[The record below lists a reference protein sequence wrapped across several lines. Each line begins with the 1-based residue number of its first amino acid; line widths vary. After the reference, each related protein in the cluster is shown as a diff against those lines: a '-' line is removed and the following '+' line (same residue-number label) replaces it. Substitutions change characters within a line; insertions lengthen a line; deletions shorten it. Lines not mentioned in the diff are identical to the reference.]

1 MEIDNELLDIF
12 VEEVGE
18 LKLELTPTLVSLNA
32 NPQQPE
38 LFLTFS
44 QVIDRIYGTATTMG
58 FIELGEYLGVVRNIT
73 RKCGN
78 AKIPRAMPEVLKIAR
93 GCMEEFDTLQS
104 SLKSPDQTKVLLG
117 RMRVEMNRA
126 TKIENE
132 IFAYSKDAK
141 TLLR

>member
-12 VEEVGE
+12 VEEVGV
-18 LKLELTPTLVSLNA
+18 LKSELTPTLVSLNA

-38 LFLTFS
+38 LFLAFS

-58 FIELGEYLGVVRNIT
+58 FTELGEYLGVVRNIT

-93 GCMEEFDTLQS
+93 VCMEEFDTLQS
-104 SLKSPDQTKVLLG
+104 SLTNPMQTKVL
-117 RMRVEMNRA
+117 MNKMKVEMNRA

-141 TLLR
+141 TLLT